1 MDDKEMVYEGYFAQP
16 GHGGKQR
23 LIRML
28 VDFIGGKIFV
38 VRSESE
44 VHHPTRVLAARFT
57 EPDGD
62 DWRAG
67 HGVAFD
73 QARKH
78 LEDLI
83 VMMGT
88 LGYVESPGSPG
99 WLRPLP
105 LVFESYLAAERNRHP
120 LPMMH

>member
-1 MDDKEMVYEGYFAQP
+1 MESKEMVYEGYFAQP

-28 VDFIGGKIFV
+28 VDFVSGKVFV
-38 VRSESE
+38 IRSESE
-44 VHHPTRVLAARFT
+44 KHHATKTLVSRFI
-57 EPDGD
+57 EPDNE

-73 QARKH
+73 EARKH

-83 VMMGT
+83 VMIGT
-88 LGYVESPGSPG
+88 LGYVELPGSPG

-105 LVFESYLAAERNRHP
+105 NVFAHYLSVERNRHP
-120 LPMMH
+120 LPIMH